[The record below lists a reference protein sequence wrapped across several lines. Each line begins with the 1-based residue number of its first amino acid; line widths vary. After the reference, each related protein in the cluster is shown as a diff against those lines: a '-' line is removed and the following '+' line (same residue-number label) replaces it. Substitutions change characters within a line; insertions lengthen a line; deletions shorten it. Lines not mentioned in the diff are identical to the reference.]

1 MRRRISSSSSWL
13 TACYKHAKCI
23 NACVSTS
30 TPIFGSR
37 QPSLRKDRACPR
49 YRVAPLA
56 RQSLT
61 RFENLK
67 SLSSCLPEVVRITL
81 PETRREAKRS
91 CVSSALCRQVLKLLT
106 FQGRLLC
113 SIANCLSSL
122 RRLADFSALA
132 PARRVRFPMGRE
144 PPQGAVTPALS
155 I

>member
-1 MRRRISSSSSWL
+1 MLLYYGNLCKQIALVFTEPLILLAFSLFIRQL
-13 TACYKHAKCI
+13 TLGVDAF
-23 NACVSTS
+23 
-30 TPIFGSR
+30 FGSR

-61 RFENLK
+61 RFENIK
-67 SLSSCLPEVVRITL
+67 SLSSCFPEVVRITL

-122 RRLADFSALA
+122 RRPADFSRLIDLTVYGIV
-132 PARRVRFPMGRE
+132 PFISSF
-144 PPQGAVTPALS
+144 T